1 MYFLGDFFSPVCLSS
16 CALLISQLIL
26 SVQVSRWLWVL
37 HCIVT
42 VIRSVL
48 NAINY
53 LHHRCIVDRDHKY
66 TWFPLSLRTAIIT
79 CILPCDYSP
88 FCANTTVEI
97 GCSLPPRKR
106 PPQLISHNSFTS
118 LNSCYYI
125 WTSLAGRSTYVMRTS
140 PVLSLVKDSLCSYF
154 VYRAPLL
161 RREGQWK
168 ILLENPPLFFFQS
181 EYFILNSACHNLGS
195 VKPTTDGQCCTH
207 KSYLLDVVI
216 RCNLFTTTTIAQQ
229 NTNPKTLE
237 SILEPVSDQAKSF
250 IRCLPFLNSLHLLAS

>member
-1 MYFLGDFFSPVCLSS
+1 MTIAFSIPVTPSETKQPCLVVCADHSATPVIPLAPSGVYPPSWHSQCDMMYFLGDFFSPVCLSS

-118 LNSCYYI
+118 LNSRYYI

-168 ILLENPPLFFFQS
+168 ILLENPPPFF
-181 EYFILNSACHNLGS
+181 
-195 VKPTTDGQCCTH
+195 
-207 KSYLLDVVI
+207 
-216 RCNLFTTTTIAQQ
+216 
-229 NTNPKTLE
+229 
-237 SILEPVSDQAKSF
+237 SIWV
-250 IRCLPFLNSLHLLAS
+250 LHLEFYLP